1 MWSGALAIPDPVSH
15 KEKNIV
21 LTGFMSTGKST
32 VGQRLAELLKRRF
45 VDSDEV
51 IVERT
56 GMTIPQIFVRDG
68 EAGFRALEKEV
79 CGDLAA
85 QHGLV
90 VATGGGMLIDPEN
103 RALMLASGFVVCL
116 EARPDVIRERLAL
129 ADDRPLAG
137 NWEALLEKRRAA
149 YATIPVHVDTS
160 DKTPEIVAE
169 EIIQRWQRE
178 SASR

>member
-1 MWSGALAIPDPVSH
+1 MRCWKNSAATALKKCARALIRCGRHGFKICRWIMWGGALAIPEPP
-15 KEKNIV
+15 KEQNIV

-51 IVERT
+51 IVERA

-90 VATGGGMLIDPEN
+90 IATGGGML
-103 RALMLASGFVVCL
+103 
-116 EARPDVIRERLAL
+116 
-129 ADDRPLAG
+129 
-137 NWEALLEKRRAA
+137 
-149 YATIPVHVDTS
+149 
-160 DKTPEIVAE
+160 
-169 EIIQRWQRE
+169 
-178 SASR
+178 

>member
-1 MWSGALAIPDPVSH
+1 MAIPDPSQ
-15 KEKNIV
+15 EQNIV

-45 VDSDEV
+45 VDSDSV
-51 IVERT
+51 IVERA
-56 GMTIPQIFVRDG
+56 GMTIPQIFARDG
-68 EAGFRALEKEV
+68 ETGFRALEKEV

-90 VATGGGMLIDPEN
+90 IATGGGMLIDPDN
-103 RALMLASGFVVCL
+103 RARMQATGFVVCL
-116 EARPDVIRERLAL
+116 DARPDVIRTRLAL

-149 YATIPVHVDTS
+149 YAAIAVHIDTS

-169 EIIQRWQRE
+169 EIVTRWR